1 MSRGWGHLIPVFAAI
16 DFPSLGSERGF
27 AHAPQPLALLWLG
40 RTSGSQVP
48 SAFRVALMQRGQ
60 HETLCRYWKA
70 IPVAKRRAAK
80 QRYLRRS

>member
-1 MSRGWGHLIPVFAAI
+1 MT
-16 DFPSLGSERGF
+16 
-27 AHAPQPLALLWLG
+27 
-40 RTSGSQVP
+40 RTISNPRRAGSQTYLLAKYEELGTFHEACWNLVRLHHGEP
-48 SAFRVALMQRGQ
+48 ARYRKVTGSDRLPQ